1 MSRFPFEHKI
11 VPFLKQREDFIKKAG
26 INMTCE
32 DCALSKIRNKVVLCR
47 GNFHGDLLILMQA
60 PGWQEDQYGFPAIGQ
75 AGQYMDEKLDSVGI
89 SYKDYLIT
97 NTVLCYPG
105 RDETTG
111 RDNPPKAKEIKT
123 CRHHFETIIKY
134 MPNLKYILTFGA
146 VPLKALIPT
155 KIKMGDIVGGI
166 YDKFMGIP
174 IFPLYHPSYVM
185 SNQNTP
191 IEASF
196 VDGLNTLKSLL
207 EGGQKKEE
215 IETFVLLEE
224 SQIKQTL
231 EFLIKFR
238 GRISLDLETTSKK
251 PKIAKILGLS
261 FAVND
266 HQGVY
271 IPFRVKKDEEIVEL
285 FPNLRPLWIQAFQ
298 ALSDN
303 QTIIIGQNF
312 NYDRAVLLND
322 LGIKFKNIESDIM
335 LKDSLVASYEKSHEL
350 ESMIPRWLAT
360 VDRYKAA
367 FRNFIGAGSY
377 DDGSFANVPV
387 KLLGEYAAKDAV
399 YTFKIDN
406 VVSNRMRNYEQIDLW
421 N

>member
-1 MSRFPFEHKI
+1 
-11 VPFLKQREDFIKKAG
+11 
-26 INMTCE
+26 
-32 DCALSKIRNKVVLCR
+32 
-47 GNFHGDLLILMQA
+47 FHGNLLILMQA
-60 PGWQEDQYGFPAIGQ
+60 PGRQEDQFGFPAVGQ
-75 AGQYMDEKLDSVGI
+75 AGQYMDEKLDFVGI
-89 SYKDYLIT
+89 TYMMYLVA

-105 RDETTG
+105 RDENTG
-111 RDNPPKAKEIKT
+111 RDNPPKAKEIKK

-134 MPNLKYILTFGA
+134 MPNLQYILTFGSVA
-146 VPLKALIPT
+146 LKALIPT
-155 KIKMGDIVGGI
+155 KIKMADIIGGV

-185 SNQNTP
+185 GNQNTP

-196 VDGLNTLKSLL
+196 MDGLNTLKTLL
-207 EGGQKKEE
+207 DGKQRKDE
-215 IETFVLLEE
+215 IETYVLLEE
-224 SQIKQTL
+224 GQIKRTL
-231 EFLIKFR
+231 EFLINFK
-238 GRISLDLETTSKK
+238 GRIACDLETTSKR

-261 FAVND
+261 FAVNN

-271 IPFRVKKDEEIVEL
+271 IPFRVKKDDNIVEL
-285 FPNLRPLWIQAFQ
+285 FPNLRPIWIKAFQ

-312 NYDRAVLLND
+312 NYDRTVLLND
-322 LGIKFKNIESDIM
+322 LGVEFKNIESDIM

-350 ESMIPRWLAT
+350 ESMIPRWLT
-360 VDRYKAA
+360 TIDRYKAS
-367 FRNFIGAGSY
+367 FRNLIGAGSY

-399 YTFKIDN
+399 YTFKIDD
-406 VVSNRMRNYEQIDLW
+406 VVSERMENYDQIDLW